1 MKPSRRNFLQK
12 TATISLAV
20 VCGGVNA
27 LLSGCSSYR
36 YAAYTT
42 HERDLVVA
50 KTDFELD
57 PFVLVRY
64 PAFPASI
71 YILKISEDKYS
82 ALLLECTHKRCEVR
96 PSPEILICP
105 CHGSEYSNTG
115 EVLKSP
121 AEKELTSFPVRTDN
135 ENIYIQ
141 IM

>member
-1 MKPSRRNFLQK
+1 MSESRREFLQK
-12 TATISLAV
+12 TSIVSVGMA
-20 VCGGVNA
+20 CGGLNA
-27 LLSGCSSYR
+27 LVSGCSSYR
-36 YAAYTT
+36 YAVYRVD
-42 HERDLVVA
+42 EGNLVIA
-50 KTDFELD
+50 KSDFELD

-71 YILKISEDKYS
+71 YILKISENKYS
-82 ALLLECTHKRCEVR
+82 ALLLECTHKRCEVK

-121 AEKELTSFPVRTDN
+121 AEKDLVSFPIRSDN

-141 IM
+141 IN